1 LLIFDK
7 RIRNIF
13 KDNDFVQNEN
23 SKSLIEAD
31 KRIRNIFKD
40 IDSEDRAGGCGS
52 SPQGIDNT
60 ALTTALSIACSW

>member
-1 LLIFDK
+1 VQNEDSKSLIEADK

-31 KRIRNIFKD
+31 KRIRNI
-40 IDSEDRAGGCGS
+40 
-52 SPQGIDNT
+52 SPK
-60 ALTTALSIACSW
+60 AK